1 MDGGFFLQEENL
13 SLLHIDGKMTVSL
26 SYRIALQW
34 GVLGLV
40 ERQKEEDTPLAS
52 TTVKAEMD

>member
-1 MDGGFFLQEENL
+1 MDGGLFLQENL
-13 SLLHIDGKMTVSL
+13 SLSHIHGKMTVSL

-40 ERQKEEDTPLAS
+40 ERQKKEETPLAS